1 MSLKFGD
8 SQQSDYLRPT
18 IRKRK
23 AFPTDSLMLNVLIV
37 DDEPLALD
45 VLETYIN
52 QMPELQLVK
61 RCSNALEANE
71 ALKIHS
77 VELMF
82 LDIQMPQLTGID
94 FVKTLTKP
102 PMVIFTTAYP
112 NYAIQ
117 GFDLNALDYLL
128 KPISLERF
136 MKAVNKALE
145 QADLINR
152 ENHSASQAQDG
163 MDFFFVKAD
172 KKLVKVNFADI
183 IYIEGLKDYVIIR
196 LLHGRVIT
204 LQTMKSLE
212 DKLPFGRFKR
222 IHRSYIVAMDK
233 ITAIEGNMVEV
244 LEKDK
249 PKLLPI
255 GKNYRDE
262 LLELIDKNRL

>member
-1 MSLKFGD
+1 MLK
-8 SQQSDYLRPT
+8 
-18 IRKRK
+18 
-23 AFPTDSLMLNVLIV
+23 VLIV

-45 VLETYIN
+45 VLETYIS
-52 QMPELQLVK
+52 QMPDLELIK
-61 RCSNALEANE
+61 RCSNAIEANE
-71 ALKIHS
+71 ALKVYDID
-77 VELMF
+77 LMF

-94 FVKTLTKP
+94 FVKTLSKP
-102 PMVIFTTAYP
+102 PMIVFTTAYP

-128 KPISLERF
+128 KPISLDRF
-136 MKAVNKALE
+136 MKAVNKAVEHAELMHRDIPA
-145 QADLINR
+145 QNGTPSSV
-152 ENHSASQAQDG
+152 SANDAL
-163 MDFFFVKAD
+163 DFFFVKAD
-172 KKLVKVNFADI
+172 KKLIKVNFDDI

-196 LLHGRVIT
+196 LLNGRVIT

-212 DKLPFGRFKR
+212 DRLPKGRFKR

-255 GKNYRDE
+255 GKNYRDD
-262 LLELIDKNRL
+262 LLVMIEKNRL

>member
-1 MSLKFGD
+1 MEF
-8 SQQSDYLRPT
+8 YLSTNPKYCFQKPNPGT
-18 IRKRK
+18 ETL
-23 AFPTDSLMLNVLIV
+23 PLMLNVLIV

-45 VLETYIN
+45 VLETYIG
-52 QMPELQLVK
+52 QMADLRLVK

-71 ALKIHS
+71 ALKANDID
-77 VELMF
+77 LMF

-94 FVKTLTKP
+94 FVKTLSKP
-102 PMVIFTTAYP
+102 PMVVFTTAYP

-136 MKAVNKALE
+136 VKAVNKAVE
-145 QADLINR
+145 HADMVSRDGLSSN
-152 ENHSASQAQDG
+152 NNDSQE
-163 MDFFFVKAD
+163 FFFVKAD
-172 KKLVKVNFADI
+172 KKLVKVNFDDI

-196 LLHGRVIT
+196 LVQGRVIT

-212 DKLPFGRFKR
+212 DKLPQGRFKR

-244 LEKDK
+244 QEKDK

-255 GKNYRDE
+255 GKNYRDD
-262 LLELIDKNRL
+262 LLVLIDKNRL